1 MNLLRLACINVNSYE
16 KRVLP
21 VWELPSVEI
30 HIIDNEIYQIDCK
43 MTQRGQLW
51 ICKDGRR
58 TKQPL
63 VTFSRLFVN
72 MACSGNTDFNF
83 GYRCMIDVHYRKL
96 LWGVS

>member
-1 MNLLRLACINVNSYE
+1 MNLLRLTCINVNSYE

-30 HIIDNEIYQIDCK
+30 HIMDNEIHQIDCR
-43 MTQRGQLW
+43 MTRRGQLW

-58 TKQPL
+58 ARQPL
-63 VTFSRLFVN
+63 VTFSRLVVN
-72 MACSGNTDFNF
+72 MTCSDNTDFNF
-83 GYRCMIDVHYRKL
+83 GYKCMIDVDYRKL

>member
-21 VWELPSVEI
+21 IWELPSIEI
-30 HIIDNEIYQIDCK
+30 HIMDGEIYQIDCK

-51 ICKDGRR
+51 ACKDGRR

-63 VTFSRLFVN
+63 VTFSRLFVS
-72 MACSGNTDFNF
+72 MTCSGNTNFNF
-83 GYRCMIDVHYRKL
+83 GYKCMIDVDYKKL